1 MFYRE
6 DLFRAVG
13 LPTDP
18 EELAEYLADADRWL
32 GAAALKRRGHFLF
45 QQDSEPLD
53 LLGMQEGFFDESL
66 RYVRNTPP
74 FVEMLEVARTV
85 RGRVCLLGAPF
96 GRSPAKRRREP
107 ASWRRCI
114 WATGD

>member
-32 GAAALKRRGHFLF
+32 GAAQSLKQGHFLF

-74 FVEMLEVARTV
+74 LSKCWRLPGQC

-96 GRSPAKRRREP
+96 GRLAKRRCEP
-107 ASWRRCI
+107 QLARCI
-114 WATGD
+114 WAAGD

>member
-32 GAAALKRRGHFLF
+32 GAARQKTGAF
-45 QQDSEPLD
+45 
-53 LLGMQEGFFDESL
+53 SL
-66 RYVRNTPP
+66 S
-74 FVEMLEVARTV
+74 A
-85 RGRVCLLGAPF
+85 GLGA
-96 GRSPAKRRREP
+96 A
-107 ASWRRCI
+107 
-114 WATGD
+114 